1 MHNDCFTHGH
11 TQWFYFSVKNVVLG
25 QAVIFNIKNFT
36 KSESLFAEGM
46 RPLLLSMQSKRGWVR
61 AGTSIKYCYS
71 AGNNNNTNSS
81 ISDNFQPIS
90 QNVQPGHSPSP
101 SLQTVDGSN
110 VQAGGPSNKKDGKE
124 CLSDNPIKAPS
135 SVQSKQQQQQTISQ
149 SSKPG
154 SYALTFSHTF
164 EFSEDLCYFAYCLP
178 YTYTDLRK
186 YLNAVSKLQGNQ
198 PNISYKFFRVF
209 HLVRYS
215 FFSYFSCARY
225 WEFNALN
232 SFLILVLFSRCRWRL
247 HLLDLNSCDER
258 NSVALLQV
266 PWLGQRLIFG
276 TEQFILWQLLC
287 CYSMP
292 YS

>member
-71 AGNNNNTNSS
+71 ASNNNNTNSS
-81 ISDNFQPIS
+81 ISDTFQPITL
-90 QNVQPGHSPSP
+90 NVQPSHSPSL
-101 SLQTVDGSN
+101 SLHTVDGSN
-110 VQAGGPSNKKDGKE
+110 VQAGLSNKKDGKE
-124 CLSDNPIKAPS
+124 CFSDNSGKAPS
-135 SVQSKQQQQQTISQ
+135 SAQSKQQQTISQ

-154 SYALTFSHTF
+154 SYALSFSHTF

-186 YLNAVSKLQGNQ
+186 YLNAVSRLQGN
-198 PNISYKFFRVF
+198 NK
-209 HLVRYS
+209 S
-215 FFSYFSCARY
+215 FTFSLPWMSAQLSTVYYMEKLMFTT
-225 WEFNALN
+225 L
-232 SFLILVLFSRCRWRL
+232 FLF
-247 HLLDLNSCDER
+247 
-258 NSVALLQV
+258 
-266 PWLGQRLIFG
+266 
-276 TEQFILWQLLC
+276 
-287 CYSMP
+287 
-292 YS
+292 